1 MNLISKMAMR
11 AMNMIQLAISCF
23 IKKETPLLD
32 QELKTFV
39 IAQIEDMKAK
49 DITIIDV
56 ADTSDVTDTMIICT
70 GNSKRHVRSIAE
82 QTALEAKRIDNTPMG
97 VEGLEGSEWVLVD
110 LGNIVLHVMQEETR
124 QFYDLEKLWGHSA

>member
-1 MNLISKMAMR
+1 M
-11 AMNMIQLAISCF
+11 
-23 IKKETPLLD
+23 LD
-32 QELKTFV
+32 QELKAFV
-39 IAQIEDMKAK
+39 ITQIEDMKAK

-82 QTALEAKRIDNTPMG
+82 QTALEAKRAGDAPIG

-110 LGNIVLHVMQEETR
+110 LGNVVLHVMQDETR
-124 QFYDLEKLWGHSA
+124 QFYDLEKLWGQSA